1 MKSKNSR
8 ANRDKLIMDTGEV
21 TKTLRALEIYSH
33 KKVTELFAG
42 NYKSAFK
49 GAGIEV
55 KQIREYVPGDEVKY
69 IDWQASA
76 RLGKLFI
83 KEFQETRELTTMLLV
98 DVSASMN
105 FGSHA
110 VKRETLLQIVAI
122 LLYSA
127 LKNNDAMGMVIF
139 GGRTLHYNPPK
150 KGNVQLVR
158 CLSTLIDTLK
168 SNRYTAANAEEAIV
182 FFNRVVKKQA
192 ITFLITD
199 ELHMEA
205 MQAVKLATKRHDFV
219 VVNVYDEFERKPENV
234 GLVRVEDPETGRQ
247 MLVDF
252 GNTWLRQ
259 EYTDV
264 YKAQVSEWYQ
274 RLRRYEVDVVDIKT
288 DSDVYKELMLFF
300 QKRQLRS

>member
-1 MKSKNSR
+1 MNV
-8 ANRDKLIMDTGEV
+8 NDV
-21 TKTLRALEIYSH
+21 TKIMRELEVYSH
-33 KKVTELFAG
+33 RKVTELFAG

-55 KQIREYVPGDEVKY
+55 KQIREYVPGDDVKY

-105 FGSHA
+105 FGTHGLKKEA
-110 VKRETLLQIVAI
+110 LLQVVAI

-139 GGRTLHYNPPK
+139 GGKTLRYIPPK

-158 CLSTLIDTLK
+158 CLSTLIDELK
-168 SNRYTAANAEEAIV
+168 SNGYTTANAQEAIV

-199 ELHMEA
+199 ELQMEA
-205 MQAVKLATKRHDFV
+205 MRAVKLATKRHDFV
-219 VVNVYDEFERKPENV
+219 VVNVYDGFERNPENV
-234 GLVRVEDPETGRQ
+234 GLVRVEDPETGKQ

-252 GNTWLRQ
+252 GNTRLRQ
-259 EYTDV
+259 EYSDA
-264 YKAQVSEWYQ
+264 YEAQVSEWYQ
-274 RLRRYEVDVVDIKT
+274 LLRRYEVDVVNIESV
-288 DSDVYKELMLFF
+288 SDVYKDLLLFF

>member
-1 MKSKNSR
+1 MNV
-8 ANRDKLIMDTGEV
+8 NDV
-21 TKTLRALEIYSH
+21 TKIMRELEVYSH
-33 KKVTELFAG
+33 RKVTELFAG

-105 FGSHA
+105 FGTHGLKKEA
-110 VKRETLLQIVAI
+110 LLQVVAI

-139 GGRTLHYNPPK
+139 GGKTLRYIPPK

-158 CLSTLIDTLK
+158 CLSTLIDELK
-168 SNRYTAANAEEAIV
+168 SNGYTTANAQEAIV

-199 ELHMEA
+199 ELQMEA
-205 MQAVKLATKRHDFV
+205 MRAVKLATKRHDFV
-219 VVNVYDEFERKPENV
+219 VVNVYDGFERNPENV
-234 GLVRVEDPETGRQ
+234 GLVRVEDPETGKQ

-252 GNTWLRQ
+252 GNTRLRQ
-259 EYTDV
+259 EYSDA
-264 YKAQVSEWYQ
+264 YEAQVSEWYQ
-274 RLRRYEVDVVDIKT
+274 LLRRYEVDVVNIESG
-288 DSDVYKELMLFF
+288 SDVYKDLLLFF

>member
-1 MKSKNSR
+1 MNV
-8 ANRDKLIMDTGEV
+8 NDV
-21 TKTLRALEIYSH
+21 TKTMRELEVYSH
-33 KKVTELFAG
+33 RKVTELFAG

-105 FGSHA
+105 FGTHGLKKEA
-110 VKRETLLQIVAI
+110 LLQVVAI

-139 GGRTLHYNPPK
+139 GGKTLRYIPPK

-158 CLSTLIDTLK
+158 CLSTLIDELK
-168 SNRYTAANAEEAIV
+168 SNGYTTANAQEAIV

-199 ELHMEA
+199 ELQMEA
-205 MQAVKLATKRHDFV
+205 MRAVKLATKRHDFV
-219 VVNVYDEFERKPENV
+219 VVNVYDGFERKPENV

-252 GNTWLRQ
+252 GNTRLRQ
-259 EYTDV
+259 EYSEA
-264 YKAQVSEWYQ
+264 YEAQVSEWYQ
-274 RLRRYEVDVVDIKT
+274 LLRRYEVDVVNIESG
-288 DSDVYKELMLFF
+288 SDVYKDLLLFF

>member
-1 MKSKNSR
+1 
-8 ANRDKLIMDTGEV
+8 MDLDDV
-21 TKTLRALEIYSH
+21 TKTMKELEVFSH
-33 KKVTELFAG
+33 RKVTELFAG

-69 IDWQASA
+69 IDWTASA
-76 RLGKLFI
+76 RLGKLYI

-105 FGSHA
+105 FGSQA
-110 VKRETLLQIVAI
+110 LKKEALLQVVAI

-139 GGRTLHYNPPK
+139 GGSTLQYIPPK
-150 KGNVQLVR
+150 KGNVQLLR
-158 CLSTLIDTLK
+158 CLSTLIDELNG
-168 SNRYTAANAEEAIV
+168 NRYTAANAQEAIV

-199 ELHMEA
+199 ELQMQA
-205 MQAVKLATKRHDFV
+205 MHAVKLATKRHDFV
-219 VVNVYDEFERKPENV
+219 VVNVYDAFERKPENV

-247 MLVDF
+247 LLVDF
-252 GNTWLRQ
+252 GNTRLRQ
-259 EYTDV
+259 EYIEAYELRV
-264 YKAQVSEWYQ
+264 CEWYQ
-274 RLRRYEVDVVDIKT
+274 LLRRYEVDVVDIESG
-288 DSDVYKELMLFF
+288 SDVYKGLLLFF
-300 QKRQLRS
+300 KKRQLRS

>member
-1 MKSKNSR
+1 MNV
-8 ANRDKLIMDTGEV
+8 NDV
-21 TKTLRALEIYSH
+21 TKTMRELEVYSH
-33 KKVTELFAG
+33 RKVTELFAG

-105 FGSHA
+105 FGTHGLKKEA
-110 VKRETLLQIVAI
+110 LLQVVAI

-139 GGRTLHYNPPK
+139 GGKTLRYIPPK

-158 CLSTLIDTLK
+158 CLSTLIDELK
-168 SNRYTAANAEEAIV
+168 SNGYTTANAQEAIV

-199 ELHMEA
+199 ELQMEA
-205 MQAVKLATKRHDFV
+205 MRAVKLATKRHDFV
-219 VVNVYDEFERKPENV
+219 VVNVYDGFERKPENV

-252 GNTWLRQ
+252 GNTRLRQ
-259 EYTDV
+259 EYSDA
-264 YKAQVSEWYQ
+264 YEAQVSEWYQ
-274 RLRRYEVDVVDIKT
+274 LLRRYEVDVVNIESG
-288 DSDVYKELMLFF
+288 SDVYKDLLLFF

>member
-1 MKSKNSR
+1 
-8 ANRDKLIMDTGEV
+8 MDVGEV

-83 KEFQETRELTTMLLV
+83 KEYQETRELTTMLLV

-110 VKRETLLQIVAI
+110 LKKEVMLQIVAI

-139 GGRTLHYNPPK
+139 EGRTLHYIPPK

-168 SNRYTAANAEEAIV
+168 SNRYTTANAEEAIV

-199 ELHMEA
+199 ELQMEA

-219 VVNVYDEFERKPENV
+219 VVNVYDKFERKPENV

-259 EYTDV
+259 EYIDV
-264 YKAQVSEWYQ
+264 YQAQVNEWYQ
-274 RLRRYEVDVVDIKT
+274 QLRRYEVDVVDIKT

>member
-1 MKSKNSR
+1 MNV
-8 ANRDKLIMDTGEV
+8 NDV
-21 TKTLRALEIYSH
+21 TKTMRELEVYSH
-33 KKVTELFAG
+33 RKVTELFAG

-55 KQIREYVPGDEVKY
+55 KQIREYVPGDDVKY

-105 FGSHA
+105 FGTHGLKKEA
-110 VKRETLLQIVAI
+110 LLQVVAI

-139 GGRTLHYNPPK
+139 GGKTLRYIPPK

-158 CLSTLIDTLK
+158 CLSTLIDELK
-168 SNRYTAANAEEAIV
+168 SNGYTTANAQEAIV

-199 ELHMEA
+199 ELQMEA
-205 MQAVKLATKRHDFV
+205 MRAVKLATKRHDFV
-219 VVNVYDEFERKPENV
+219 VVNVYDGFERKPENV

-252 GNTWLRQ
+252 GNTRLRQ
-259 EYTDV
+259 EYSEA
-264 YKAQVSEWYQ
+264 YEAQVSEWYQ
-274 RLRRYEVDVVDIKT
+274 LLRRYEVDVVNIESV
-288 DSDVYKELMLFF
+288 SDVYKDLLLFF